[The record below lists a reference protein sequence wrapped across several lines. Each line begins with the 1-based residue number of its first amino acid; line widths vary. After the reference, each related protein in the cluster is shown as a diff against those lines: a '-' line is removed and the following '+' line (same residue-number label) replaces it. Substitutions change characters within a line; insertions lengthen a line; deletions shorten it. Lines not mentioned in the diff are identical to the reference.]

1 MKKDKLYTV
10 DKGLASVLQ
19 KHTGQKNLFALGD
32 ALQNKP
38 LNLSGFEP
46 QVTKQDLVGLQRK
59 IDQANSYQAGS
70 SNTAKAINYATS
82 IIGAIPTGERRGMFD
97 TLDPLHHL
105 AGGRENE
112 FGNAMG
118 DAGVAVFQMG
128 ASTGNAP
135 LMIAGAVAKGLGSLV
150 NAGWGIKENKE
161 NTAFIKQNTQQA
173 QAAGSALAQSSTSG
187 DFIANAGNM
196 VGSSGFSAR
205 DLYKNGWFTNKGTR
219 KGNALLRKEN
229 SALAMQGQGMMVGAN
244 NVDSNL
250 DDNIFGNFRALGG
263 PMEEINNHN
272 MGAIE
277 YGLMSDYLIAKNR
290 QNDTKNKIGG
300 ISPMPMLNGFAEG
313 GEIEIK
319 HPGRLTALKKR
330 TGKTEAELWAEGKP
344 EVRKMITFARNAR
357 KWKKAYGGY
366 IEAANNLFALGGPD
380 DPPVGTT
387 IYRDVYDPNNPQ
399 AGIVK
404 TKEFIPMQPKA
415 AEPWEPV
422 ANINKDYVPQ
432 YGGMYG
438 HIPQGMSKED
448 GEYYQKVLHDYA
460 DYPITTYS
468 YGYKKG
474 AYQPYRD
481 DYELMNVHNY
491 PNGALGYDIR
501 NAQGT
506 TQYIP
511 TKDGRWF
518 RMAQAANEMG
528 EPTGEYI
535 DTLPEFDFNKYTL
548 KSTDGENYI
557 GNPNLHAL
565 GGDKKS
571 DEELEN
577 LMFYLSQKE
586 KYPNGRK
593 KTEAEKFLNY
603 RLGIPERKTAPWF
616 EETPTYIPESPS
628 EHLDRVLDVT
638 SKIVKGIGRQTKKTT
653 SKGEPYIPHVK
664 FALGGDIQTN
674 SADFSTGLTHI
685 DAGGSHESNPYE
697 GIQVGVDS
705 QNVPNLVEENETIY
719 NDYVYSNRIEADQE
733 TLKKFHLPKKAKL
746 TYADITKRLEKEIK
760 ERPNDP
766 LSKAAFKAQMES
778 LAEEQERQKKEMEA
792 ARAREAFEALGPEEQ
807 TALMQQMAQQ
817 EAMAQE
823 AAQEQAIA
831 AEQQDTVNPE
841 EAMDMEAPTEQV
853 PTQPMEGQ
861 YAEEQP
867 MMAYGGKVN
876 KFAGI
881 QSGSNQMRNAGTW
894 KTGDS
899 SANWNT
905 YTRGGLRDYLQNIID
920 RIRMAP
926 DDKTANEIRQEA
938 IKTVAGIQQAYAK
951 AYQNELTPVSESEA
965 VRTLQSAFQNA
976 GGNRYFGN
984 ISDNINLP
992 VGHNTTDTEKGG
1004 WVDSLWG
1011 PRTSIRNWGSTEYG
1025 DSDYYKDIAD
1035 LATQAGMVY
1044 APNADWTYGD
1054 NTLYGLSIPEAE
1066 AAAAQVSDNTPDYA
1080 KWTTDGT
1087 PAATKQGT
1095 AEPDAVTTPEERK
1108 IVPVHRAEWP
1118 RYAGLF
1124 GPAAG
1129 LLMQGL
1135 GIGKPNTKALDGI
1148 IDAYDKRGAAIA
1160 DYQPIGNYLRFR
1172 PMDIWAEQNRLN
1184 ANARA
1189 TDRAIANSGSNQGS
1203 KMAGLLA
1210 NEYNNQIGSGQ
1221 LYRQA
1226 LEYNDALRERVAAFN
1241 RGTDQFNAEAY
1252 NRTAL
1257 QNAEVR
1263 NRDRQYRAQLGMQ
1276 AAMQKAAQDAA
1287 WNQGI
1292 YGNVAG
1298 LFKGIGDLGREN
1310 YQHNRIA
1317 DMAATGI
1324 FGTIKPETFVSN
1336 GYLQYAD
1343 EDNKRKKKVSKGG
1356 RINKRKGGLTY

>member
-1 MKKDKLYTV
+1 MKRDKLYTV

-19 KHTGQKNLFALGD
+19 KHTGRKNLFYTGGDVAKWDRLASQAYGANYGDDGYTLDDYMNHKNSLGISG
-32 ALQNKP
+32 QNNPFSKG
-38 LNLSGFEP
+38 NIGGTSRTASG
-46 QVTKQDLVGLQRK
+46 
-59 IDQANSYQAGS
+59 
-70 SNTAKAINYATS
+70 

-105 AGGRENE
+105 AGGRETGL
-112 FGNAMG
+112 GNAVG
-118 DAGVAVFQMG
+118 DAGVGLFQAG
-128 ASTGNAP
+128 AQSGNGA
-135 LMIAGAVAKGLGSLV
+135 LMIAGAIAKGAGSLI

-173 QAAGSALAQSSTSG
+173 QAAGNALAQSSTSG

-290 QNDTKNKIGG
+290 QNDIKNKIGG
-300 ISPMPMLNGFAEG
+300 ISPMPMMNGFAEG
-313 GEIEIK
+313 GEIKIK

-344 EVRKMITFARNAR
+344 EVRKMITFARNSR
-357 KWKKAYGGY
+357 KWSKAMG
-366 IEAANNLFALGGPD
+366 
-380 DPPVGTT
+380 
-387 IYRDVYDPNNPQ
+387 
-399 AGIVK
+399 
-404 TKEFIPMQPKA
+404 
-415 AEPWEPV
+415 
-422 ANINKDYVPQ
+422 
-432 YGGMYG
+432 
-438 HIPQGMSKED
+438 
-448 GEYYQKVLHDYA
+448 
-460 DYPITTYS
+460 
-468 YGYKKG
+468 
-474 AYQPYRD
+474 
-481 DYELMNVHNY
+481 
-491 PNGALGYDIR
+491 GALH
-501 NAQGT
+501 
-506 TQYIP
+506 
-511 TKDGRWF
+511 KDGV
-518 RMAQAANEMG
+518 
-528 EPTGEYI
+528 T
-535 DTLPEFDFNKYTL
+535 
-548 KSTDGENYI
+548 
-557 GNPNLHAL
+557 
-565 GGDKKS
+565 
-571 DEELEN
+571 
-577 LMFYLSQKE
+577 
-586 KYPNGRK
+586 
-593 KTEAEKFLNY
+593 
-603 RLGIPERKTAPWF
+603 IPENVFCRGGKM
-616 EETPTYIPESPS
+616 
-628 EHLDRVLDVT
+628 L
-638 SKIVKGIGRQTKKTT
+638 
-653 SKGEPYIPHVK
+653 
-664 FALGGDIQTN
+664 ALGGDIQTN

-685 DAGGSHESNPYE
+685 DAGGSHSENPYE
-697 GIQVGVDS
+697 GIQVGIDS
-705 QNVPNLVEENETIY
+705 EGTPNLVEENETIY

-766 LSKAAFKAQMES
+766 ISKAAFKAQMES

-792 ARAREAFEALGPEEQ
+792 ARAREAFEALSPEEQ
-807 TALMQQMAQQ
+807 TTLMQQMAQQ
-817 EAMAQE
+817 EAMAQQ

-831 AEQQDTVNPE
+831 AEQQGTVNPE
-841 EAMDMEAPTEQV
+841 ETMNMEASAEQM

-876 KFAGI
+876 KFAGT

-1066 AAAAQVSDNTPDYA
+1066 AAAAQVSDNTPDYT
-1080 KWTTDGT
+1080 KWTTDDT
-1087 PAATKQGT
+1087 PAAVKPQT
-1095 AEPDAVTTPEERK
+1095 AEPDAATTPEERK

-1135 GIGKPNTKALDGI
+1135 GIGKPNTKALDGV

-1343 EDNKRKKKVSKGG
+1343 EANKRKKKVSKGG

>member
-59 IDQANSYQAGS
+59 IDQSNSNNSFSKGNIGS
-70 SNTAKAINYATS
+70 TLRTAS
-82 IIGAIPTGERRGMFD
+82 SVIGAIPTGERRGMFD

-105 AGGRENE
+105 AGGRESE

-118 DAGVAVFQMG
+118 DAGVGLFQAG

-173 QAAGSALAQSSTSG
+173 QAAGNALAQSSTSG

-196 VGSSGFSAR
+196 VGNSGFSAR

-300 ISPMPMLNGFAEG
+300 ISPMPMMNGFAEG

-330 TGKTEAELWAEGKP
+330 TGKTEAELYNDGNPAHK
-344 EVRKMITFARNAR
+344 KMVVFARNSR
-357 KWKKAYGGY
+357 RWKKAYGGF
-366 IEAANNLFALGGPD
+366 IDAANKLADVENNLYALGGDKSDGFSGAGAGGSWEDTKDTYPEVKDFNEAFDKAVKAGLPEFLFQGRRYNTKKEHNPVREYNNRWVGAGRRSDVKNPSEAYDHQAGPIGGPLSLIPIVTDTYIGSPDRPNQLDYNPNAVDRVYSFGHYYDKPKKISPKKSYGGPLFALGGVLQSHGSD
-380 DPPVGTT
+380 WG
-387 IYRDVYDPNNPQ
+387 
-399 AGIVK
+399 
-404 TKEFIPMQPKA
+404 
-415 AEPWEPV
+415 
-422 ANINKDYVPQ
+422 
-432 YGGMYG
+432 
-438 HIPQGMSKED
+438 D
-448 GEYYQKVLHDYA
+448 GLV
-460 DYPITTYS
+460 S
-468 YGYKKG
+468 
-474 AYQPYRD
+474 
-481 DYELMNVHNY
+481 
-491 PNGALGYDIR
+491 
-501 NAQGT
+501 
-506 TQYIP
+506 
-511 TKDGRWF
+511 
-518 RMAQAANEMG
+518 
-528 EPTGEYI
+528 
-535 DTLPEFDFNKYTL
+535 
-548 KSTDGENYI
+548 
-557 GNPNLHAL
+557 
-565 GGDKKS
+565 
-571 DEELEN
+571 
-577 LMFYLSQKE
+577 
-586 KYPNGRK
+586 
-593 KTEAEKFLNY
+593 
-603 RLGIPERKTAPWF
+603 
-616 EETPTYIPESPS
+616 
-628 EHLDRVLDVT
+628 
-638 SKIVKGIGRQTKKTT
+638 
-653 SKGEPYIPHVK
+653 
-664 FALGGDIQTN
+664 
-674 SADFSTGLTHI
+674 I

-697 GIQVGVDS
+697 GIQVGIDS

-766 LSKAAFKAQMES
+766 LSRAAFKAQMES

-792 ARAREAFEALGPEEQ
+792 ARAREAFEALSPEEQ

-823 AAQEQAIA
+823 QAAQEQAIT
-831 AEQQDTVNPE
+831 AEQQGTVNPE
-841 EAMDMEAPTEQV
+841 ETMDMEASAEQM

-876 KFAGI
+876 KFAGT

-920 RIRMAP
+920 KIRMAP

-1066 AAAAQVSDNTPDYA
+1066 AAAAQVSDGTPDYA

-1087 PAATKQGT
+1087 PAAVKPQTS
-1095 AEPDAVTTPEERK
+1095 EPDAATTPEERK

-1135 GIGKPNTKALDGI
+1135 GIGKPNTKALDGV

-1343 EDNKRKKKVSKGG
+1343 EANKRKKKVSKGG